1 MKEMKEGKEEG
12 KKNDESLRIFL
23 LECST
28 SESPLYAYHMK
39 VVSRRGVQKRGGGEA
54 NKEKAVTGFDE
65 AWDVAGN
72 PQASLGIMGTSWAS
86 GGHLGVSSNMA

>member
-1 MKEMKEGKEEG
+1 MF
-12 KKNDESLRIFL
+12 NIRVTTL
-23 LECST
+23 
-28 SESPLYAYHMK
+28 AYHMK
-39 VVSRRGVQKRGGGEA
+39 VGSRRGVQKRGGEA

>member
-1 MKEMKEGKEEG
+1 MFNIRVTTLCISHESGVQKRCPEE
-12 KKNDESLRIFL
+12 
-23 LECST
+23 
-28 SESPLYAYHMK
+28 
-39 VVSRRGVQKRGGGEA
+39 VSRRGVQKRGGEA

>member
-1 MKEMKEGKEEG
+1 MF
-12 KKNDESLRIFL
+12 NIRVTTLCISHES
-23 LECST
+23 
-28 SESPLYAYHMK
+28 
-39 VVSRRGVQKRGGGEA
+39 GVQKRGPEEGGGRGEA